1 MNAVAAVFGAAPAH
15 ARAAVGAMLARM
27 PARAAGQTVVV
38 DEPPASIA
46 AAGRAPAH
54 ADVEGVAVLAGDIR
68 LANRSEMRAALGMAD
83 GAGDAALALEAYA
96 RRGLDFARAL
106 VGDFAIVIFDRRER
120 RLVAARD
127 PLGIRPL
134 YYRRDAGVLRVASE
148 LRALVEPGDA
158 PDEGYL
164 AEALA
169 GDVVDTEGTPY
180 AAVRRVPAAHLLIA
194 TAGGVRLARY
204 WEPDPPG
211 IDVRHRSAAAHQ
223 QRLRDVFDEAVR
235 ACCEGDDRIGVHLSG
250 GLDSSSVLGSVM
262 ANRVAVPMTGGN
274 LLPWPEA
281 DERAWILAAAERWS
295 LTPILV
301 EPAVDPAA
309 HDLRGIAA
317 HRDLPDMPTGAPLF
331 APLHAAL
338 RNAGAGVVLTGFG
351 GDQWWSGESAHA
363 ADLLRRG
370 DVAGLLAWKRAGP
383 SMGDVQW
390 SWPAFV
396 RDGVLPLL
404 PSAVRR
410 AARRA
415 RPARPPAWIDRRF
428 AARVGLTDRLRRRPD
443 TRGAP
448 SESWRRLRWRLDS
461 GEEALAK
468 ERFDRMS
475 VAHGVELRHPMYD
488 RRLVELALATPDEAR
503 IAGGRNRVVLR
514 EAMGDRLAAATRAR
528 TDKADLSALL
538 IAAARADD
546 LRPHLALPM
555 LSSLGWIDRDP
566 ALAIVRAA
574 REAGDH
580 DAAAPFWYLAGVE
593 AWLREVFG
601 AE

>member
-1 MNAVAAVFGAAPAH
+1 MNAVAAVFGAAPGH
-15 ARAAVGAMLARM
+15 ARAAVDAMLARM
-27 PARAAGQTVVV
+27 PARAAGRTVIV
-38 DEPPASIA
+38 DEPPAVIA
-46 AAGRAPAH
+46 ASGRAPAR
-54 ADVEGVAVLAGDIR
+54 ADLAGVAVLAGDLR
-68 LANRSEMRAALGMAD
+68 LANRREVRGALGME
-83 GAGDAALALEAYA
+83 AGVSDAALTLESYA
-96 RRGLDFARAL
+96 RRGLGFARAL
-106 VGDFAIVIFDRRER
+106 AGDFALVLFDRRER

-134 YYRRDAGVLRVASE
+134 YYRLDAGVLRVASE
-148 LRALVEPGDA
+148 LRALVEPGDRL
-158 PDEGYL
+158 DEGYL

-169 GDVVDTEGTPY
+169 GDVADTEGTPY
-180 AAVRRVPAAHLLIA
+180 AAVRRVPAAHLLVA
-194 TAGGVRLARY
+194 AAGGVRLVRY
-204 WEPDPPG
+204 WEPEAG
-211 IDVRHRSAAAHQ
+211 VRHRSAAEHQ
-223 QRLRDVFDEAVR
+223 AQVRDAFDEAVR
-235 ACCEGDDRIGVHLSG
+235 ACCDGEPRVGVHVSG

-262 ANRVAVPMTGGN
+262 AARGPVPVIGGN

-281 DERAWILAAAERWS
+281 DERAWILATADRWS
-295 LTPILV
+295 LAPILV
-301 EPAVDPAA
+301 EPPVDPAA
-309 HDLRGIAA
+309 HDLRGIAL
-317 HRDLPDMPTGAPLF
+317 HGDLPDMPTGAPLF

-370 DVAGLLAWKRAGP
+370 DVAALRAWKRAGP

-390 SWPAFV
+390 RWRSFA

-410 AARRA
+410 AARQA
-415 RPARPPAWIDRRF
+415 RPARPPAWIDRTF
-428 AARVGLTDRLRRRPD
+428 AARVDLTGRLRRRPD
-443 TRGAP
+443 TRDAP

-503 IAGGRNRVVLR
+503 ITGGRNRVVLR
-514 EAMGDRLAAATRAR
+514 DAMGDRLADAVRAR
-528 TDKADLSALL
+528 TGKADLSALL

-546 LRPHLALPM
+546 VQPHLAFPT
-555 LSSLGWIDRDP
+555 LSSLGWIDR
-566 ALAIVRAA
+566 AAAQAIVRAA
-574 REAGDH
+574 RETGDH
-580 DAAAPFWYLAGVE
+580 EAAAPFWYLVGVE

>member
-15 ARAAVGAMLARM
+15 ARAAVETMLARM
-27 PARAAGQTVVV
+27 PARAAGQTVMV
-38 DEPPASIA
+38 DAPPAAFA
-46 AAGRAPAH
+46 ASGRAPAH
-54 ADVEGVAVLAGDIR
+54 ADIAGAAVLAGDIR
-68 LANRSEMRAALGMAD
+68 LANRREVRAALSMAP
-83 GAGDAALALEAYA
+83 GAGDAALVLESYA
-96 RRGLDFARAL
+96 RRGLDFAGAL
-106 VGDFAIVIFDRRER
+106 AGDFAIVIFDRRER

-148 LRALVEPGDA
+148 LRALVEPGDR

-169 GDVVDTEGTPY
+169 GDLVDTEGTAY
-180 AAVRRVPAAHLLIA
+180 AAVRRVPAAHLLVA
-194 TAGGVRLARY
+194 AAGGVRLVRY
-204 WEPDPPG
+204 WEPD
-211 IDVRHRSAAAHQ
+211 IDVLHGSHADHQ
-223 QRLRDVFDEAVR
+223 ERLRDVFDEAVR
-235 ACCEGDDRIGVHLSG
+235 ACCEGHDRIGVHVSG

-262 ANRVAVPMTGGN
+262 ANRVAVPVTGGN

-281 DERAWILAAAERWS
+281 DERVWIDAVAARWA
-295 LTPILV
+295 LTPVLV
-301 EPAVDPAA
+301 EPSVDPAA
-309 HDLRGIAA
+309 HDLGGIAA

-331 APLHAAL
+331 APLHTAL
-338 RNAGAGVVLTGFG
+338 REDGVGAVLTGFG
-351 GDQWWSGESAHA
+351 GDQWWSGESAHM
-363 ADLLRRG
+363 ADLLRRA

-383 SMGDVQW
+383 SMGDAPW
-390 SWPAFV
+390 SWRSFV

-461 GEEALAK
+461 GDEALAK
-468 ERFDRMS
+468 ERFDRMA

-514 EAMGDRLAAATRAR
+514 EAMGDRLAAAVRAR
-528 TDKADLSALL
+528 TGKADLSALL
-538 IAAARADD
+538 IAASRAGDVQ
-546 LRPHLALPM
+546 RHQSLPM
-555 LSSLGWIDRDP
+555 LSSLGWIDR
-566 ALAIVRAA
+566 AAAQAIMRDAH
-574 REAGDH
+574 ESGDH
-580 DAAAPFWYLAGVE
+580 EAAAPFWYLVGLE
-593 AWLREVFG
+593 AWLCEVFG